1 MTNVHREILSTPEAL
16 AERLADFVVAGLGE
30 AQAKHGE
37 ASLVLA
43 GGTTPRAAYT
53 LLAKAPRRNAID
65 WTRITLLFGDE
76 RCVAPTDA
84 DSNYRMAREALLAH
98 VPLPASA
105 ILRMRGET
113 PPIVAAAEYAAR
125 IRERFGSSPRFDIV
139 LLGMGPDGHTASL
152 FPGSDPFVDDDA
164 LVRAV
169 YSESKQQ
176 WRLTLTPSAINAAHS
191 IVIALAGSEKAAT
204 YAAVARGE
212 GNPVLYPVEA
222 IVPTNGQLTW
232 LVERSSVVD

>member
-1 MTNVHREILSTPEAL
+1 MTNVQREVLDTPDAL

-30 AQAKHGE
+30 AQARSGT

-43 GGTTPRAAYT
+43 GGSTPRAAYM

-65 WTRITLLFGDE
+65 WTRVTLLFGDE

-98 VPLPASA
+98 VPLPAPA
-105 ILRMRGET
+105 VLRMRGEA
-113 PPIVAAAEYAAR
+113 PPLVAAAEYAAL
-125 IRERFGSSPRFDIV
+125 IRKRFGASPRFDLV

-176 WRLTLTPSAINAAHS
+176 WRLTLTPAAMNAARS
-191 IVIALAGSEKAAT
+191 IAIALAGSEKAAV
-204 YAAVARGE
+204 YSAVASGE
-212 GNPVLYPVEA
+212 GGPLVYPVEA
-222 IVPTNGQLTW
+222 IAPTDGQLTW
-232 LVERSSVVD
+232 LVERSALG

>member
-1 MTNVHREILSTPEAL
+1 MSNVHREVLSNPEAL
-16 AERLADFVVAGLGE
+16 AERLADFVVVSLSE
-30 AQAKHGE
+30 AQARSGDG
-37 ASLVLA
+37 ALVLA

-65 WTRITLLFGDE
+65 WTRVTLLFGDE

-98 VPLPASA
+98 VPLPESS
-105 ILRMRGET
+105 ILRMRGEA
-113 PPIVAAAEYAAR
+113 PPLVAAAEYAAR
-125 IRERFGSSPRFDIV
+125 IRERFGPSPRFDLV

-152 FPGSDPFVDDDA
+152 FPGSDPFLDDDA

-176 WRLTLTPSAINAAHS
+176 WRLTLTPAAINAARS
-191 IVIALAGSEKAAT
+191 IAIALAGSEKAAA
-204 YAAVARGE
+204 YSAVERGA
-212 GNPVLYPVEA
+212 GGPLVYPVEA
-222 IVPTNGQLTW
+222 IAPIDGQLTW
-232 LVERSSVVD
+232 LVERSVLG